1 MIDEL
6 KILQEI
12 IGDLSG
18 LGGWL
23 VGAYLSYKLILM
35 GALLYAF
42 KFVISAVV
50 SYAKADIT
58 REEANLILS
67 GAEKAEL
74 RLKGIDATHEAEMTR
89 KDADHFAAI
98 AKVNTEI
105 ERVKHMYKI
114 LKESKGGKDE

>member
-23 VGAYLSYKLILM
+23 VGAYLSYKLIFM
-35 GALLYAF
+35 CVLLYAF
-42 KFVISAVV
+42 NLVVSAVV
-50 SYAKADIT
+50 RHLKADIT

-67 GAEKAEL
+67 GAAAVEL
-74 RLKGIDATHEAEMTR
+74 KLNGIKEVHSAEMTR
-89 KDADHFAAI
+89 KDAEHYAAI
-98 AKVNTEI
+98 LEVNTKI

-114 LKESKGGKDE
+114 LKESKGEKDE